1 MKKIVFAGS
10 FDPAHKGHLNTY
22 LLAKEKYNQEITICI
37 SRNPLKKS
45 SRFSIEERLLIAQ
58 SIFKTNEIRVVTDV
72 SDIINLIKEY
82 DVIIQ
87 GYHEISEIDKL
98 RPHYKQFN
106 CEELFEKND
115 FLKIQDD
122 FADVTSTNIVSNF
135 FNNEQF
141 ARDNLSPLG
150 FEMLKKKLVS
160 ENL

>member
-37 SRNPLKKS
+37 NRSPLKKS
-45 SRFSIEERLLIAQ
+45 SRFSVEERFLIAQ
-58 SIFKTNEIRVVTDV
+58 SIFKTNKILVLIDV
-72 SDIINLIKEY
+72 SDMINLIKES
-82 DVIIQ
+82 DIIIQ
-87 GYHEISEIDKL
+87 GYHEISEIDRL
-98 RPHYKQFN
+98 RQYYKQFD
-106 CEELFEKND
+106 CEELFDKND

-150 FEMLKKKLVS
+150 FEILKGKLMS
-160 ENL
+160 EAL

>member
-1 MKKIVFAGS
+1 MKKIVFTGS

-37 SRNPLKKS
+37 NRNPFKNS
-45 SRFSIEERLLIAQ
+45 SRFSVKERLLIAQ
-58 SIFKTNEIRVVTDV
+58 SIFKTSEILILIDV
-72 SDIINLIKEY
+72 SEMINLIKES

-87 GYHEISEIDKL
+87 GYNDISEIDKL
-98 RPHYKQFN
+98 RQQYKQFN

-122 FADVTSTNIVSNF
+122 LAVVTSTNIVSNF

-150 FEMLKKKLVS
+150 FEMLKKKLMS
-160 ENL
+160 EVV